1 LEANKV
7 IARNSIVLYV
17 KLIITSV
24 LGLLTSRF
32 IIQALGASDFGLY
45 NVVGSVVFMMA
56 FLNNIMVTTTY
67 RFIAFEMGQGELQSV
82 NKVFNVSLV
91 IHIILAVLVLIFA
104 EVIGV
109 YYINNYLKVEPG
121 KLDDALFVFRFSVL
135 STIVSILSVPY
146 QGLIIAKEKFVAA
159 SIIEISRSILALG
172 VVLLILFYSGDKLRL
187 YSALIALV
195 TIFPSVLFYLYSRKV
210 FDIETRWNFQKDK
223 SKYKEMA
230 FFSGWVMF
238 GAAASAAE
246 IQVSVIL
253 INSFFGTL
261 INASYGIANQVNNLV
276 KMFAQSVNQSFI
288 PQITK
293 SISGG
298 DEKRSLDLVIF
309 SSKYSFF
316 LILFPS
322 LPILLETDYILKLWI
337 KDVPAYTAI
346 LVQLFIL
353 TAMVRTMNAGI
364 PALVQA
370 TGRIKYFQMVSSFL
384 VLSGLPISYYF
395 FKSGLPPYMLSFVF
409 LLIAVLDLFIV
420 QILLKKILDFDIL
433 DFFKRV
439 YLKII
444 LVFLFVLPLFAVQLI
459 FPSSFLRFILLS
471 SGSIVFILIA
481 VYFFGMD
488 RAEKEFVNNFL
499 KNKFDKY

>member
-1 LEANKV
+1 
-7 IARNSIVLYV
+7 
-17 KLIITSV
+17 
-24 LGLLTSRF
+24 
-32 IIQALGASDFGLY
+32 
-45 NVVGSVVFMMA
+45 
-56 FLNNIMVTTTY
+56 
-67 RFIAFEMGQGELQSV
+67 
-82 NKVFNVSLV
+82 
-91 IHIILAVLVLIFA
+91 
-104 EVIGV
+104 
-109 YYINNYLKVEPG
+109 
-121 KLDDALFVFRFSVL
+121 
-135 STIVSILSVPY
+135 
-146 QGLIIAKEKFVAA
+146 
-159 SIIEISRSILALG
+159 
-172 VVLLILFYSGDKLRL
+172 
-187 YSALIALV
+187 
-195 TIFPSVLFYLYSRKV
+195 
-210 FDIETRWNFQKDK
+210 
-223 SKYKEMA
+223 
-230 FFSGWVMF
+230 
-238 GAAASAAE
+238 
-246 IQVSVIL
+246 
-253 INSFFGTL
+253 
-261 INASYGIANQVNNLV
+261 
-276 KMFAQSVNQSFI
+276 
-288 PQITK
+288 
-293 SISGG
+293 
-298 DEKRSLDLVIF
+298 LVIF

-444 LVFLFVLPLFAVQLI
+444 LVFLFVLPLFAVQLL

>member
-17 KLIITSV
+17 RLIIGSV
-24 LGLLTSRF
+24 LGLLASRF

-67 RFIAFEMGQGELQSV
+67 RFIAFELGKGELQSV

-91 IHIILAVLVLIFA
+91 IHIILAILVLVVA
-104 EVIGV
+104 EVIGI
-109 YYINNYLKVEPG
+109 YYINNYLKVEAG
-121 KLDDALFVFRFSVL
+121 KLDDALFIFRFSVL
-135 STIVSILSVPY
+135 STVISILSVPY
-146 QGLIIAKEKFVAA
+146 QGLIIAKEKFIVA
-159 SIIEISRSILALG
+159 SIIEVLRSLLALG
-172 VVLLILFYSGDKLRL
+172 VVLLILFYSGDRLRL
-187 YSALIALV
+187 YSALICLV
-195 TIFPSVLFYLYSRKV
+195 TIVPSILFYLYSRRI
-210 FDIETRWNFQKDK
+210 FNFETQWNFQKGKD
-223 SKYKEMA
+223 KYKEMT

-238 GAAASAAE
+238 GAAAAAAE

-253 INSFFGTL
+253 INGFFGTL

-298 DEKRSLDLVIF
+298 DEKRSLDLVVF

-337 KDVPAYTAI
+337 VDVPAYTAI
-346 LVQLFIL
+346 LVQLFVL

-370 TGRIKYFQMVSSFL
+370 TGRIKYFQLVSSFSAL
-384 VLSGLPISYYF
+384 LGLPISYF
-395 FKSGLPPYMLSFVF
+395 FLKLGSPPYILP
-409 LLIAVLDLFIV
+409 LIYLIIAIVDLFII
-420 QILLKKILDFDIL
+420 QILFKKILHFNVL
-433 DFFKRV
+433 SFFKGL
-439 YLKII
+439 YLRII
-444 LVFLFVLPLFAVQLI
+444 LVCLFVLPLFAIQLI
-459 FPSSFLRFILLS
+459 VPSSFLRFLS
-471 SGSIVFILIA
+471 VCFISVVFILIG
-481 VYFFGMD
+481 VYFFGMV
-488 RAEKEFVNNFL
+488 RVEKEFVKKLL
-499 KNKFDKY
+499 KNKFNK

>member
-1 LEANKV
+1 MEANKV

-17 KLIITSV
+17 KLIIASV

-45 NVVGSVVFMMA
+45 NVVGSIVFMMA

-67 RFIAFEMGQGELQSV
+67 RFIAFEMGKVGLQSV

-172 VVLLILFYSGDKLRL
+172 VVLLILFYSGNKLRL
-187 YSALIALV
+187 YSCLISLV
-195 TIFPSVLFYLYSRKV
+195 TILPSVLFYLYSRKV
-210 FDIETRWNFQKDK
+210 FDSETRWNFQKEK

-238 GAAASAAE
+238 GAAACAAE
-246 IQVSVIL
+246 IQVSVIM
-253 INSFFGTL
+253 INMFFGTV

-298 DEKRSLDLVIF
+298 DEKRSLDLVVF

-337 KDVPAYTAI
+337 KDVPAYTDI

-370 TGRIKYFQMVSSFL
+370 TGRIKYFQLVSSFSAL
-384 VLSGLPISYYF
+384 LGLPISYYF
-395 FKSGLPPYMLSFVF
+395 FKSGSPPYIVSLVY
-409 LLIAVLDLFIV
+409 LVIALLDLFII
-420 QILLKKILDFDIL
+420 QILFKKILHFDVLI
-433 DFFKRV
+433 FFKQL

-444 LVFLFVLPLFAVQLI
+444 LVTLFVLPLFTVQLFVI
-459 FPSSFLRFILLS
+459 PSFLRLVGLSVLSIIFI
-471 SGSIVFILIA
+471 VIA
-481 VYFFGMD
+481 VYLFGMD
-488 RAEKEFVNNFL
+488 RVEKEFVNNFL
-499 KNKFDKY
+499 KNKFNK